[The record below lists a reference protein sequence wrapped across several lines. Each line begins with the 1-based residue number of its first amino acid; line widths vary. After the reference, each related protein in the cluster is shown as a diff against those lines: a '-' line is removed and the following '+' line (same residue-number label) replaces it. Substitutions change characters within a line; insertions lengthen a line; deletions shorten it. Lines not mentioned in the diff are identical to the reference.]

1 MCILEVLFVQKILQ
15 KQRKVLSMQ
24 KLQKLIL
31 PGLVIAAV
39 AIMYF
44 GYFAPRDGL
53 GTFSSFDTDNHA
65 SLEIVVDFVEEKGV
79 KLDRAEGASI
89 FYVVDADGREVMVS
103 GPPSL
108 PPGMDMASSLVL
120 VGHLNRGNVFHAHDV
135 RIRN

>member
-1 MCILEVLFVQKILQ
+1 MKN
-15 KQRKVLSMQ
+15 
-24 KLQKLIL
+24 LQKLIL

-53 GTFSSFDTDNHA
+53 GSFSNFDTDNHA
-65 SLEIVVDFVEEKGV
+65 AQEIIVEYIDEKGV
-79 KLDRAEGASI
+79 TLDRAAGAST
-89 FYVVDADGREVMVS
+89 FYVVDADGKEVMVS
-103 GPPSL
+103 GPSSL

-120 VGHLNRGNVFHAHDV
+120 VGHLNRGDVFHAHDV